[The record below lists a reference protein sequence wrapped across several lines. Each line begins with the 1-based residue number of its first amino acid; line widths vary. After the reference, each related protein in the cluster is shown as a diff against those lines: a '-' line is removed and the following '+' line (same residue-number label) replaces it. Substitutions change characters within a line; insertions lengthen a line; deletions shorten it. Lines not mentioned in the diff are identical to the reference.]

1 MSGDMP
7 CQFPSYHPSQVGR
20 FWGEVVMRRYD
31 YDRPWRLA
39 AQVRTITRAQLL
51 AFFDAYLAPAGPE
64 RRRLATHVRVSHR
77 VRLNP
82 NPHPNIPTLTLTLTR
97 LATHVRVS
105 HRVRL
110 NPNPHPNI
118 PTLTLTLTRLATH
131 VRVSHRVRVN
141 PNPHPSI
148 PTLTL
153 TLTRLATHVYSGK
166 TAPRGQLK
174 LDAVSEGGG
183 AEPLYYPPEKPG
195 RLPV

>member
-1 MSGDMP
+1 
-7 CQFPSYHPSQVGR
+7 
-20 FWGEVVMRRYD
+20 MRRYD

-64 RRRLATHVRVSHR
+64 RR
-77 VRLNP
+77 
-82 NPHPNIPTLTLTLTR
+82 R

>member
-1 MSGDMP
+1 MP

-39 AQVRTITRAQLL
+39 AQARHPYAYCVTTILYALYRGASPRRSHYAYHTTTILYCTHSHRQVRTITRAQLL

-97 LATHVRVS
+97 LATHV
-105 HRVRL
+105 
-110 NPNPHPNI
+110 
-118 PTLTLTLTRLATH
+118 
-131 VRVSHRVRVN
+131 
-141 PNPHPSI
+141 
-148 PTLTL
+148 
-153 TLTRLATHVYSGK
+153 YSRK
-166 TAPRGQLK
+166 AAPRGQLK
-174 LDAVSEGGG
+174 LDAVSEADG